1 MAAESTDALKIS
13 NLQSFSRAMHARY
26 AEYTSTQKLK
36 IKIGSWNIAARP
48 RTESDLTAWFVQGK
62 RSFDERAKKSDGEIS
77 DTSEERVADELKQGG
92 SEKREKN
99 YTRKSHESIDNNEEE
114 IGIYVLGL
122 QEVVRLNTA
131 REYIGRIYNDPEPV
145 SRWRNALVEAL
156 PSGYIQIVE
165 QQLSGMLLFIYAS
178 PSIAPM
184 ISSVS
189 SFTIGTGL
197 MGYLGNKGAIA
208 SRIVLAETTRL
219 VFINSHLSSGADPP
233 QLQRRFWD
241 VGQILQK
248 TIFEPIKSDGHSVN
262 THERIGDEDF
272 AFWFG
277 DLNFRLG
284 LPGEEIRRLLT
295 LMMKGQ
301 FNREQSS
308 QHSIEDEIGEDET
321 FILHIE
327 SDDNDEEYE
336 SKTKPR
342 MPIEENNRED
352 AQSQISD
359 SFILDPS
366 QDPASLQSTLNCLLP
381 HDQLKHSQSTKK
393 IFHDGWNEGPI
404 TFLPTYKYDIGGE
417 GAFDTSE
424 KKRAPSWCDRILY
437 RTRRDKI
444 KYDEKCRKEE
454 SLHLETNSEA
464 IAQETEDTE
473 DNRDSIFDYN
483 PDEDEPVK
491 KEYHNFQDE
500 AENDENGQMMND
512 ESIKQEIYTSHQQV
526 ISSDHKPIHATFTLS
541 YDIIIPELKA
551 KVRQELARDLDK
563 AENEGRPGVT
573 IVIDHSLEKFSPGS
587 LDVVTDAVDFGQV
600 AYNQKITQNLT
611 VANTGRVP
619 ATVRFIDKQGL
630 LEENCSKESQWLSFY
645 FYDSETSKDGKLT
658 ETMKKNVTLEP
669 GDAINAALVLLVQ
682 DIELV
687 RALNRKSI
695 HLEDILVLRV
705 TDGRDFFISVRG
717 CWLQTCLGRSIDELV
732 RVPEGG
738 VRNIS
743 SLKPNNDSVGL
754 GQDLHCSTPREL
766 YKLTE
771 AVQSLTERVIAD
783 SNILENA
790 GLPQNASGW
799 PFNSEHWLY
808 KDSHTRNMHKQLII
822 EALDTGQNLHDVFAP
837 EILAIERLE
846 VVSEVLLIFLSCLSD
861 GIVTVDL
868 WSSLENSYAN
878 RGTSPEEIKTWA
890 LDILSASPNH
900 NISFVFLMSML
911 AQVTTELAPVIFNS
925 DSNSS
930 NSNIS
935 ISGSPN
941 LATAIPK
948 QTSNV
953 VVIDSAIRRSLSWR
967 MKAPISSS
975 SSVAALP
982 SFPTS
987 QSTQVPYPMLIKRE
1001 IIAKGMTEVF
1011 TPIIFRDIIGMKDR
1025 EKKAVDEKRRAI
1037 LQSFI
1042 SHP

>member
-1 MAAESTDALKIS
+1 MAAESPDALKIS
-13 NLQSFSRAMHARY
+13 NLQSFSQAMHVRY
-26 AEYTSTQKLK
+26 AEYTR
-36 IKIGSWNIAARP
+36 SWNIAARP
-48 RTESDLTAWFVQGK
+48 QTESDLAAWFVQGK
-62 RSFDERAKKSDGEIS
+62 RLSNKHAKNSDAENS
-77 DTSEERVADELKQGG
+77 ATEEERVADELKQEG
-92 SEKREKN
+92 SEKLEKN
-99 YTRKSHESIDNNEEE
+99 YNRSTHESIDNNEEE

-131 REYIGRIYNDPEPV
+131 REYIGRIYNDLEPV
-145 SRWRNALVEAL
+145 SRWRKALVEAL
-156 PSGYIQIVE
+156 PSGYVQIVE

-189 SFTIGTGL
+189 SFTIGTGI

-208 SRIVLAETTRL
+208 SRIILAETTRL

-241 VGQILQK
+241 IDQILQK
-248 TIFEPIKSDGHSVN
+248 TVFEPINSNGLSEN

-277 DLNFRLG
+277 DLNFRLA

-295 LMMKGQ
+295 LITKGQ

-308 QHSIEDEIGEDET
+308 RHLIEDEIGEDET

-342 MPIEENNRED
+342 MPIEENKRED
-352 AQSQISD
+352 TQSQISD
-359 SFILDPS
+359 SFVLDPS

-381 HDQLKHSQSTKK
+381 HDQLKHSQSIKK
-393 IFHDGWNEGPI
+393 VFHDGWNEGPI

-437 RTRRDKI
+437 RTQRDKK
-444 KYDEKCRKEE
+444 KYDEKCRKEI
-454 SLHLETNSEA
+454 SQHLETNSEA
-464 IAQETEDTE
+464 IAQETEDNENNE
-473 DNRDSIFDYN
+473 DSLFDYN

-491 KEYHNFQDE
+491 KEHNIYDE
-500 AENDENGQMMND
+500 AENNENEQMRND
-512 ESIKQEIYTSHQQV
+512 ELIKQEIYTSHQQV
-526 ISSDHKPIHATFTLS
+526 ISSDHKPIHAIFTLS
-541 YDIIIPELKA
+541 YDIFIPELKA
-551 KVRQELARDLDK
+551 KVRQELARDLDR

-573 IVIDHSLEKFSPGS
+573 IVMDHSLDKFPTGS
-587 LDVVTDAVDFGQV
+587 LDVATDAVDFGQV

-630 LEENCSKESQWLSFY
+630 LEENCSKASQWLSFY
-645 FYDSETSKDGKLT
+645 FYDSETNKDGKLI

-669 GDAINAALVLLVQ
+669 GDAVNAALVLLVQ

-687 RALNRKSI
+687 RALNGKST

-705 TDGRDFFISVRG
+705 TDGRDHFISVRG
-717 CWLQTCLGRSIDELV
+717 SWLQTCLGRSIDELV

-738 VRNIS
+738 VRTIS
-743 SLKPNNDSVGL
+743 SLEPKNDSFGL

-790 GLPQNASGW
+790 GLPQDAPGW

-808 KDSHTRNMHKQLII
+808 KDSQTRNTHKKLII
-822 EALDTGQNLHDVFAP
+822 EALDTGQNLYDVFAP

-846 VVSEVLLIFLSCLSD
+846 VVSEVLLLFLSCLSD
-861 GIVTVDL
+861 GIVTFDL
-868 WSSLENSYAN
+868 WSSLEGSYAN
-878 RGTSPEEIKTWA
+878 RGTSAEEIKTWA
-890 LDILSASPNH
+890 LDILSAAPNH

-911 AQVTTELAPVIFNS
+911 AQVTTELASVIFNS
-925 DSNSS
+925 NSNSN

-935 ISGSPN
+935 GSGSPK
-941 LATAIPK
+941 LTTAIPK

-953 VVIDSAIRRSLSWR
+953 VFIDSAIRRSLSWR
-967 MKAPISSS
+967 IKAPISSS
-975 SSVAALP
+975 SSVASSP
-982 SFPTS
+982 TPPTS
-987 QSTQVPYPMLIKRE
+987 QSTQVPYPTLNKRE

-1011 TPIIFRDIIGMKDR
+1011 TPIIFPDIIGMKDR
-1025 EKKAVDEKRRAI
+1025 EKKAVDEKRRVI